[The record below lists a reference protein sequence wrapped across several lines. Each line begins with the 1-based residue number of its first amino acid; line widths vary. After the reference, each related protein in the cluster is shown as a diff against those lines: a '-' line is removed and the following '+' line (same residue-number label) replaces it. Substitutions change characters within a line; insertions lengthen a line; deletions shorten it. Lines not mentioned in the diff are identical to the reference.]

1 MLILE
6 VKGSQAYGGIP
17 RLVVYLSFL
26 EQTMFLFIRYQVEWP
41 WVAHS
46 AGQSMNAPFQ
56 FSPPIHPWLSHYH
69 YSLESLPHINCL
81 FQTLEL
87 FSAFKETQ
95 VKTVL
100 HTEMPKLPSAHLSQ
114 GNTIQLLLWYWPIFY
129 SSNSFLALSGICFC
143 SLPPKNLNWFEVLLQ
158 VNPYYI
164 PLDNRRIDLCIQI
177 KKSCWWSEW
186 LLL

>member
-6 VKGSQAYGGIP
+6 VKGSQAYGGSP
-17 RLVVYLSFL
+17 WLAMYLPFL
-26 EQTMFLFIRYQVEWP
+26 EQTMLLFIRYQVEWP

-129 SSNSFLALSGICFC
+129 SSNSFLALLTYLASVF
-143 SLPPKNLNWFEVLLQ
+143 V
-158 VNPYYI
+158 PYHQRTWTYLKFYFKWTHI
-164 PLDNRRIDLCIQI
+164 IYHWII
-177 KKSCWWSEW
+177 GG
-186 LLL
+186 